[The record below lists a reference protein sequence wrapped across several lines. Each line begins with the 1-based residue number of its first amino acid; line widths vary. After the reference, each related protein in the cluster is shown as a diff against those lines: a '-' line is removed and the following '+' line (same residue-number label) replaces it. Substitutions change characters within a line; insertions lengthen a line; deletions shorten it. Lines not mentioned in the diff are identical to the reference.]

1 MQLAWFMFTAFMLW
15 LIANFYIFILLPRQV
30 KKEVYGHPVYIQQ
43 DYDNLISAIRRANDL
58 DQLELCG
65 HAIKLFK
72 KRYEI
77 VTDCK
82 VKMEGLRKA
91 YYTKKTLLK
100 ELNLN

>member
-1 MQLAWFMFTAFMLW
+1 MQLAWLMFTAFILW

-30 KKEVYGHPVYIQQ
+30 KKEVYGHPVYIQK

-58 DQLELCG
+58 DQLELCSQ
-65 HAIKLFK
+65 AIKLFK

-77 VTDCK
+77 LDDCK
-82 VKMEGLRKA
+82 TKLDDLRKA
-91 YYTKKTLLK
+91 YYLKKSLLK